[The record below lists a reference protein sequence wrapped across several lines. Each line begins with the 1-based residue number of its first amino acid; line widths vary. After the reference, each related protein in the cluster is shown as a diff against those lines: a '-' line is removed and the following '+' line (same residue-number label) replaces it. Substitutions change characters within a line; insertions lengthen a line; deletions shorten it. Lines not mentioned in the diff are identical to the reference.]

1 MSMMFEGNVEG
12 AIGGAGQDEIKSQD
26 HVQIKGQDT
35 AIAGTKILK
44 VEEMKDG
51 KKEKEE

>member
-12 AIGGAGQDEIKSQD
+12 AIGDAGQDEIKSQD
-26 HVQIKGQDT
+26 LVQIIVQDT
-35 AIAGTKILK
+35 AIVGTKILK